1 VPPRTRME
9 KRVSNSLLFVVPAL
23 IWGSTWLAIT
33 WQLGVVAP
41 EVSVTY
47 RFVVASLL
55 LAAGCVATGRSLRFP
70 IRDHLFLAG
79 VGLLMICINY
89 NLIYWAERMV
99 VSGLV
104 AVVYS
109 TFVFMTPVGMRIAFG
124 TPLRLRLLAA
134 ATLGITGVF
143 LLFLPEL
150 DAAGHGGSTAA
161 GIALVL
167 AATLAC
173 VLGTLLA
180 VRNQN
185 AGIPTVQGTTWTMI
199 YGALFAAI
207 VAMGS
212 GASWTFDPR
221 PVYVLSLAYLA
232 VFGSV
237 IAFVAYFALLRRVG
251 ATPSSY
257 ISVATPVIA
266 ILLSTVFEGYRWTPV
281 AGVGLLLAVAGIV
294 LALRWR

>member
-1 VPPRTRME
+1 MARDRS
-9 KRVSNSLLFVVPAL
+9 VSNGLLFVVPAL

-47 RFVVASLL
+47 RFAAASLL
-55 LAAGCVATGRSLRFP
+55 LAVGCIATRRSLHVSP
-70 IRDHLFLAG
+70 RDHVFLAG

-109 TFVFMTPVGMRIAFG
+109 TFVFMTPVAMRIAFR
-124 TPLRLRLLAA
+124 TPLRPRLLGA
-134 ATLGITGVF
+134 ATLGVTGVL

-150 DAAGHGGSTAA
+150 EAAGHGGSTVA
-161 GIALVL
+161 GIALTL
-167 AATLAC
+167 GATLAC

-185 AGIPTVQGTTWTMI
+185 AGIPTVQGTTWTMT

-207 VAMGS
+207 VAMSS

-221 PVYVLSLAYLA
+221 PAYLLSLAYLA
-232 VFGSV
+232 AFGSV
-237 IAFVAYFALLRRVG
+237 IAFVAYFALLKRVG

-266 ILLSTVFEGYRWTPV
+266 ILLSTVFEGYRWTPL
-281 AGVGLLLAVAGIV
+281 AGAGLVLAVAGIV

>member
-1 VPPRTRME
+1 MD
-9 KRVSNSLLFVVPAL
+9 KSVSNGLLFVVPAS

-33 WQLGVVAP
+33 GQLGVVAP

-47 RFVVASLL
+47 RFAAASVLL
-55 LAAGCVATGRSLRFP
+55 TAGCFATRRSLRFSL
-70 IRDHLFLAG
+70 RDHRFLAG

-124 TPLRLRLLAA
+124 TPLRPRLLAA
-134 ATLGITGVF
+134 AALGVSGV
-143 LLFLPEL
+143 LLLSLPEL
-150 DAAGHGGSTAA
+150 DAAGHGGSMVL
-161 GIALVL
+161 GIALTL
-167 AATLAC
+167 GATVAC

-207 VAMGS
+207 VATSS
-212 GASWTFDPR
+212 GAAWTFDSR

-232 VFGSV
+232 AFGSV
-237 IAFVAYFALLRRVG
+237 IAFVAYFALLKRAG

-266 ILLSTVFEGYRWTPV
+266 ILLSTAFEGYRWTPI
-281 AGVGLLLAVAGIV
+281 AGAGLLLAVAGIV
-294 LALRWR
+294 LALRSR

>member
-1 VPPRTRME
+1 MAVQRS
-9 KRVSNSLLFVVPAL
+9 VSNGLLFVVPAL

-47 RFVVASLL
+47 RFAGASLL
-55 LAAGCVATGRSLRFP
+55 LAAGCVATHRSLRFP
-70 IRDHLFLAG
+70 LRDHAFLAG

-109 TFVFMTPVGMRIAFG
+109 TFVFMTPVAMRLAFG
-124 TPLRLRLLAA
+124 TPVRPRLLAA
-134 ATLGITGVF
+134 AALGVTGVF
-143 LLFLPEL
+143 LMFLPEL
-150 DAAGHGGSTAA
+150 DAAGHGSSMVV
-161 GIALVL
+161 GIALTF
-167 AATLAC
+167 AATFAC
-173 VLGTLLA
+173 VLGTLMA

-199 YGALFAAI
+199 YGTLFAAI
-207 VAMGS
+207 VATSS
-212 GASWTFDPR
+212 GASWTFDAR
-221 PVYVLSLAYLA
+221 PAYVLSLAYLA
-232 VFGSV
+232 AFGSV
-237 IAFVAYFALLRRVG
+237 IAFVAYFTLLKRVG
-251 ATPSSY
+251 ATSSSY

-266 ILLSTVFEGYRWTPV
+266 ILLSTVFEGYRWTPG

-294 LALRWR
+294 LALRK